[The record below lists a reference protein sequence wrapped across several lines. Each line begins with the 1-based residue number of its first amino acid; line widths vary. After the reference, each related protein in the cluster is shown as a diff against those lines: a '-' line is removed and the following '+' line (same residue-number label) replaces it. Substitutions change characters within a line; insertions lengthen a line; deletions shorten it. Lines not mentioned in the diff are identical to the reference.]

1 MKIINGTVFTE
12 KDGFIK
18 ADLII
23 RDGIIADMIPEG
35 NPEKKSNDTTSPAD
49 SSNGFCAAA
58 DAAGNIDRDET
69 NFVESAHVA
78 ASMVS
83 SQSEETIDAAGSYIL
98 PGLVDLHFHG
108 CAGYDFCDGTPEA
121 FAAIEH
127 YELTHGITSLC
138 PATMTYPEEKLAG
151 ILRAAAAYRSASPY
165 KDTLLRGVNLEGPF
179 VSEAKKGAQNPAYLM
194 KPDAAMI
201 RRLQEVSGGLVKLLD
216 LAPELEGAMECI
228 RALSP
233 EMVLSVAHTTADY
246 DTACAAFQAG
256 ASHVTHLYN
265 AMPSFTHRAPGV
277 IGAAADMGAEV
288 ELICDGIHIHPS
300 VIRATFKLFGP
311 DRMVLISD
319 SMMATGM
326 PDGQYAL
333 GGQPV
338 TVHGHEARLA
348 DGTIAG
354 SATNLYD
361 CMVNAISF
369 GIPAAQAI
377 TAASYNPARCI
388 GISDHWGSIAVGKAA
403 DLLIADQDY
412 HLQKVIKNGQYV

>member
-12 KDGFIK
+12 KEGFVK
-18 ADLII
+18 TDLLI
-23 RDGIIADMIPEG
+23 RDGIITEVLSR
-35 NPEKKSNDTTSPAD
+35 E
-49 SSNGFCAAA
+49 
-58 DAAGNIDRDET
+58 DE
-69 NFVESAHVA
+69 EI
-78 ASMVS
+78 
-83 SQSEETIDAAGSYIL
+83 IDAAGCYIL
-98 PGLVDLHFHG
+98 PGLVDIHFHG

-121 FAAIEH
+121 FAAIEK
-127 YELTHGITSLC
+127 YELSHGITSLC
-138 PATMTYPEEKLAG
+138 PATMTYPEERLAG
-151 ILRAAAAYRSASPY
+151 ILAAASSYRSSSPY
-165 KDTLLRGVNLEGPF
+165 GESLLCGVNLEGPF

-201 RRLQEVSGGLVKLLD
+201 RRLQEISGGMIKLLD
-216 LAPELEGAMECI
+216 LAPELEGAMACI
-228 RALSP
+228 RDLSP
-233 EMVLSVAHTTADY
+233 EMVLSLAHTTADY

-265 AMPSFTHRAPGV
+265 AMPPFTHRAPGV

-300 VIRATFKLFGP
+300 VIRSTFKLFGA
-311 DRMVLISD
+311 DRMILISD

-326 PDGQYAL
+326 ADGEYAL

-338 TVHGHEARLA
+338 TVHGHEARLK

-361 CMVNAISF
+361 CMVNAIRF
-369 GIPAAQAI
+369 GVPADQAI

-388 GISDHWGSIAVGKAA
+388 GISDHCGSISAGKAA
-403 DLLIADQDY
+403 DLLITDQDY
-412 HLQKVIKNGQYV
+412 TLKKVIKNGHLLP

>member
-1 MKIINGTVFTE
+1 MANRMKIINGIVFTE
-12 KDGFIK
+12 EEGFVK
-18 ADLII
+18 TDLLI
-23 RDGIIADMIPEG
+23 RDGIIADLLSGEDSG
-35 NPEKKSNDTTSPAD
+35 TS
-49 SSNGFCAAA
+49 
-58 DAAGNIDRDET
+58 
-69 NFVESAHVA
+69 A
-78 ASMVS
+78 ASM
-83 SQSEETIDAAGSYIL
+83 QDEILDADGSYIL

-121 FAAIEH
+121 FAAIEN
-127 YELTHGITSLC
+127 YELTHGITSIC
-138 PATMTYPEEKLAG
+138 PATMTYPEERLAG
-151 ILRAAAAYRSASPY
+151 ILRAASSYRSTSPY
-165 KDTLLRGVNLEGPF
+165 KDTLLCGVNLEGPF

-201 RRLQEVSGGLVKLLD
+201 RRLQEVSGGLIKLLD

-233 EMVLSVAHTTADY
+233 EMVLSIAHTTADY

-256 ASHVTHLYN
+256 ASHITHLYN
-265 AMPSFTHRAPGV
+265 AMPPLTHRAPGV

-300 VIRATFKLFGP
+300 VIRSTFKLFGA
-311 DRMVLISD
+311 DRMILISD

-326 PDGQYAL
+326 PDGEYAL

-338 TVHGHEARLA
+338 TVRGHEARLK

-361 CMVNAISF
+361 CMVNAIRF
-369 GIPAAQAI
+369 GVPAPQAI

-388 GISDHWGSIAVGKAA
+388 GISESQGSIRVGKSA
-403 DLLIADQDY
+403 DLLIADQNY
-412 HLQKVIKNGQYV
+412 VLQKVMKNGHFV